1 MEVVG
6 ELEGHKY
13 TIWALASDGFHLYS
27 GSNDH
32 TIRVP
37 ISLLS
42 SFDLSSYLLFSHL
55 LFHSPV
61 YFCEQVWNLEGLA
74 CTSILTEHESKI
86 FGLEIKDN
94 LLFSSG
100 DKIVKVRALLLFYF
114 IVSFC
119 EAAVDCLFY
128 RCGIEVLS
136 NLCRLWKVMEGA

>member
-32 TIRVP
+32 TIRV
-37 ISLLS
+37 STSLS
-42 SFDLSSYLLFSHL
+42 SLPLIFPPTSSLI
-55 LFHSPV
+55 HSPV
-61 YFCEQVWNLEGLA
+61 YIYGQVWNLEGLA

-100 DKIVKVRALLLFYF
+100 DKIVKVLILFSYFISFYF
-114 IVSFC
+114 IIH
-119 EAAVDCLFY
+119 L
-128 RCGIEVLS
+128 
-136 NLCRLWKVMEGA
+136 